1 MTTTIKAKPQ
11 KKETPKENTLIESE
25 RQTIVHIEILAGG
38 NMRIWPSTYLIE
50 NETGNRLKLLKSFNI
65 SNYPQWQY
73 IQKGGNFTLIFEG
86 LSKDCRVF
94 KLIEI
99 IPQSGAFL
107 FENIKRNE
115 SDVYRISL

>member
-73 IQKGGNFTLIFEG
+73 IQ
-86 LSKDCRVF
+86 
-94 KLIEI
+94 
-99 IPQSGAFL
+99 GAFL